1 MKARNIRITI
11 SLTLVIGAIVLL
23 VVTTTSRTGY
33 TTHYYHTPTE
43 FLAVADDYVG
53 MDVRVNGKVVP
64 GSIQRREV
72 SATNELPVLEFSLG
86 DSLSALVPVRY
97 VGTTI
102 PDAFRETADVVVE
115 GTYTAE
121 GLLRAKQLLVKC
133 PSKYE
138 TTPTENQPAQVS
150 DARTDY

>member
-1 MKARNIRITI
+1 MKARNIRIII

-43 FLAVADDYVG
+43 FLATADSYVG
-53 MDVRVNGKVVP
+53 LNVRVNGKVVP
-64 GSIQRREV
+64 GTIQRQEV
-72 SATNELPVLEFSLG
+72 SATGELPVLDFSLG
-86 DSLSALVPVRY
+86 DSLSAHVPVRY
-97 VGTTI
+97 IGTAI

-121 GLLRAKQLLVKC
+121 GVLRAKQLLVKC

-138 TTPTENQPAQVS
+138 TAPTEEHGTEMSNASEQH
-150 DARTDY
+150 